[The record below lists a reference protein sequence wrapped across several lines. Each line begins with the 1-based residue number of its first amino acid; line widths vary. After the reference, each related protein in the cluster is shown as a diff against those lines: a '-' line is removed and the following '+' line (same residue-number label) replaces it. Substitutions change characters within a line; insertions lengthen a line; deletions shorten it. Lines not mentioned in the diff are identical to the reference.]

1 MTHGNEAY
9 LGNPNLKPQRQPVAF
24 SKEQVSEYVK
34 CSKDPVYFM
43 ENYMKIVQLD
53 RGLIAFDMWD
63 FQRELVDLIHNNR
76 FVIAKFP
83 RQTGKSTTVIGY
95 ILWYVLFQSNMSVAV
110 LANKLSTARE
120 LLSRLQLAYEYLPR
134 WLQQGIKAWNK
145 SNIELENGSKII
157 AAATSGPAIRGG
169 SYNLIFLDEFAHVPK
184 EIAEEFFSSVYPTI
198 SSGKTTKVLIVSTPK
213 GMNMYYKLWV
223 EAKEGRNS
231 YKPIEVAWNAVPGRD
246 EAWRKQ
252 EIANLGGK
260 NGGLELFRIEYEC
273 EFIGSTATLI
283 AASTLR
289 SLAHRDPIWQNYEGL
304 ELYAKPEADH
314 IYAMCVDTSRGVGL
328 DYNAFTVVDITE
340 MPYRIV
346 AKYKNNKIAP
356 MLFPNVI
363 YPVAEKYNTA
373 YVLVEINDIG
383 GQVADLLHH
392 DLEYDNLVMV
402 SVRGRKGQCIDG
414 GFGRGKTQFGVK
426 TTAKVKAVGCSVLK
440 SMIEEEKLIIEQLDI
455 MDELCTFIKKGDS
468 YQAETGAH
476 DDLVMTLVLFA
487 WLSTQTY
494 FKDLTNVDIRAK
506 LYASKIKDMEENM
519 LPAGFFGIDGAE
531 AEVEVDSEGNVW
543 TKVDSDEMQ
552 DKLENGWS
560 W

>member
-1 MTHGNEAY
+1 MTGHEAY
-9 LGNPNLKPQRQPVAF
+9 LGNPNLKPQRQNVAF
-24 SKEQVSEYVK
+24 TKEQIDEYVK

-43 ENYMKIVQLD
+43 ETYMKIVQLD
-53 RGLIAFDMWD
+53 HGLVSFDMWD
-63 FQRELVDLIHNNR
+63 FQKDLVKLIHENR

-95 ILWYVLFQSNMSVAV
+95 ILWYTLFQSNMSVAV

-231 YKPIEVAWNAVPGRD
+231 YKAIEVPWNAVPGRD
-246 EAWRKQ
+246 AAWRKQ

-260 NGGLELFRIEYEC
+260 NGGEDLFRIEYEC

-283 AASTLR
+283 AACTLR
-289 SLAHRDPIWQNYEGL
+289 SLAFTDPIWKNLDGL
-304 ELYAKPEADH
+304 EVYEKPIQGH
-314 IYAMCVDTSRGVGL
+314 IYSMCIDTSRGVGL
-328 DYNAFTVVDITE
+328 DYNAFTIVDITE
-340 MPYRIV
+340 MPYKIV
-346 AKYKNNKIAP
+346 CQYKNNSIAP
-356 MLFPNVI
+356 LLFPNVI
-363 YPVAEKYNTA
+363 YPIAEKYNMA

-383 GQVADLLHH
+383 GQVADLLHQ
-392 DLEYDNLVMV
+392 DLEYDNLIMV

-414 GFGRGKTQFGVK
+414 GFGRGKTQFGVR
-426 TTAKVKAVGCSVLK
+426 TTTKVKSVGCSILK

-455 MDELCTFIKKGDS
+455 IDELCSFVKKGPG

-476 DDLVMTLVLFA
+476 DDLVMTLVMFA

-494 FKDLTNVDIRAK
+494 FKDLTNLDIRAK
-506 LYASKIKDMEENM
+506 LYAEKIKHMEENM
-519 LPAGFFGIDGAE
+519 LPVGFFGDDGAD

-543 TKVDSDEMQ
+543 TKVDDEQMQ
-552 DKLENGWS
+552 ERLGGGWS
-560 W
+560 

>member
-1 MTHGNEAY
+1 MSGQEAY
-9 LGNPNLKPQRQPVAF
+9 LGNPNLKPQRQNVAF
-24 SKEQVSEYVK
+24 TKEQVAEYVK
-34 CSKDPVYFM
+34 CSEDPTYFM
-43 ENYMKIVQLD
+43 ETYMKIVQLD
-53 RGLIAFDMWD
+53 HGLVPFNMWD
-63 FQRELVDLIHNNR
+63 FQKDLVNLIHDNR

-95 ILWYVLFQSNMSVAV
+95 ILWYTLFQSNMSVAV

-120 LLSRLQLAYEYLPR
+120 LLSRLQLAYEHMPR

-169 SYNLIFLDEFAHVPK
+169 SFNLIFLDEFAHVPK

-213 GMNMYYKLWV
+213 GMNMYYKLWT

-231 YKPIEVAWNAVPGRD
+231 YKAIEVAWNAVPGRD
-246 EAWRKQ
+246 AAWRKQ

-260 NGGLELFRIEYEC
+260 NGGEDLFRIEYEC

-283 AASTLR
+283 AAASLR
-289 SLAHRDPIWQNYEGL
+289 AMAFVDPIWQNHDGL
-304 ELYAKPEADH
+304 EMYHKPEEGH
-314 IYAMCVDTSRGVGL
+314 IYCMCVDTSRGVGL
-328 DYNAFTVVDITE
+328 DYNAFTIVDITE
-340 MPYRIV
+340 MPYKIV
-346 AKYKNNKIAP
+346 AKYKNNQIAP

-363 YPVAEKYNTA
+363 YPVAEKYNKA

-383 GQVADLLHH
+383 GQVADLLHQ
-392 DLEYDNLVMV
+392 DLEYDNLIMV

-414 GFGRGKTQFGVK
+414 GFGRGKTQFGVR
-426 TTAKVKAVGCSVLK
+426 TTTKVKHVGCSMLK
-440 SMIEEEKLIIEQLDI
+440 SMIEEDKLIVQQLDI
-455 MDELCTFIKKGDS
+455 IDELCSFVKKGDS
-468 YQAETGAH
+468 YKAETGAN
-476 DDLVMTLVLFA
+476 DDLVMTLVIFA

-494 FKDLTNVDIRAK
+494 FKDLTNLDIRQQ
-506 LYASKIKDMEENM
+506 LYADKIKHMEEDM
-519 LPAGFFGIDGAE
+519 LPAGFFGIDDAE
-531 AEVEVDSEGNVW
+531 ADVEVDSEGNVW
-543 TKVDSDEMQ
+543 TKVRDDET
-552 DKLENGWS
+552 NSSAGGGWS

>member
-552 DKLENGWS
+552 DKLGAGGS